1 MVNGL
6 MSPGGT
12 DNEQILTCSLWPVTL
27 HSLHSFLPTEEG
39 WLIGEGLADPRWR
52 IRRWDGEFAD
62 RGAEDDY
69 LGHAQKFMA
78 RQLQMVLWAWLGM
91 IALFAALDY
100 AALGWSRPFAVL
112 LGLRLVGAACFLAL
126 AAAVR
131 RRPMIAARGQAI
143 SILLALSIVAY
154 LMVIVMRPQISLWV
168 YGMTPLLLFML
179 FSFVPNRLRY
189 SLALAV
195 TLAVFMVPMVGW
207 VHGWAAREQGI
218 LVLLLAWPIALGY
231 YTMRRMQRLQRT
243 QFALRET
250 LKRQAAIDPLTGL
263 YNRRE
268 FHHRAAQE
276 VARARREG
284 SDLSLLMFDLD
295 HFKQINDRHGHAAG
309 DAALQAVADLA
320 RAVFRHC
327 DVVCRVG
334 GEEFI
339 VLLPASDLD
348 AAARAAQRF
357 LQHLRASDITFG
369 DQRLSVRATLGVA
382 TLGTRSLDGL
392 MRLADSALYAGKRAG
407 RDRAMR
413 ADADGSMHPLPE
425 GAPGVQAAA

>member
-1 MVNGL
+1 MASHFLN
-6 MSPGGT
+6 
-12 DNEQILTCSLWPVTL
+12 
-27 HSLHSFLPTEEG
+27 SFLPTEEG

-52 IRRWDGEFAD
+52 IRRWDGEFVD

-78 RQLQMVLWAWLGM
+78 RQLLMVLWTWLAM
-91 IALFAALDY
+91 VALFAVLDY
-100 AALGWSRPFAVL
+100 AALGWSSSFAVL
-112 LGLRLVGAACFLAL
+112 LLVRLAGAVCFLAL

-131 RRPMIAARGQAI
+131 RRPMIAARGRAI
-143 SILLALSIVAY
+143 SILLALSVAAY
-154 LMVIVMRPQISLWV
+154 LLVIAMRPQISLWV

-189 SLALAV
+189 SLALAI
-195 TLAVFMVPMVGW
+195 TLAVCMLPMVGW
-207 VHGWAAREQGI
+207 IHGWAAREQGI
-218 LVLLLAWPIALGY
+218 LALLLAWPIALGY
-231 YTMRRMQRLQRT
+231 YTMRRVQRLQRM

-250 LKRQAAIDPLTGL
+250 LRRQAAIDPLTGL

-284 SDLSLLMFDLD
+284 SNLSMLMFDLD
-295 HFKQINDRHGHAAG
+295 HFKRINDRYGHAAG
-309 DAALQAVADLA
+309 DAVLQAVADLA
-320 RAVFRHC
+320 RSVFRYC

-339 VLLPASDLD
+339 VLLPASNLD
-348 AAARAAQRF
+348 AAARAAERF
-357 LQHLRASDITFG
+357 LQRLRASDIVFG
-369 DQRLSVRATLGVA
+369 GQRLPVRATLGAA

-392 MRLADSALYAGKRAG
+392 MRLADSALYAGKQAG
-407 RDRAMR
+407 RDRAMLV
-413 ADADGSMHPLPE
+413 DADGAVRPLPE
-425 GAPGVQAAA
+425 GGPGDQVMAA